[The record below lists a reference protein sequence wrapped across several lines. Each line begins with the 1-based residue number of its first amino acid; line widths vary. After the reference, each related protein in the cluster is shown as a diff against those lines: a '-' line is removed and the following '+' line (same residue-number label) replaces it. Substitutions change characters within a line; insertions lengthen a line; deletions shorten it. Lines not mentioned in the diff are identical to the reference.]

1 MFKIICVTNR
11 NLCDGDFLKQMKKIA
26 GGKPDAVILREKDLP
41 EEDYSSLAEKVMDIC
56 GEAQVRCILHSYAS
70 AAASLGADSLHLP
83 LPLLK
88 DTDAAVIRGFD
99 TLGVSCHS
107 AADVSLAEKLGATY
121 VTAGHTFETDCKR
134 DIPPRGLGLLS
145 DITETANI
153 PVYAIGG
160 INADNIA
167 LTKDVGASGACIMSG
182 LMRSDDP
189 AAFIEHLRSRVI

>member
-1 MFKIICVTNR
+1 
-11 NLCDGDFLKQMKKIA
+11 
-26 GGKPDAVILREKDLP
+26 
-41 EEDYSSLAEKVMDIC
+41 AEKVMDIC

-121 VTAGHTFETDCKR
+121 VTAGHIFETDCKR

>member
-11 NLCDGDFLKQMKKIA
+11 GLCDGDFLKQMKKIA
-26 GGKPDAVILREKDLP
+26 IGKPDAVILREKDLS
-41 EEDYSSLAEKVMDIC
+41 EEDYTKLAGKVMDIC
-56 GEAQVRCILHSYAS
+56 GKAHVKCILHSYAS
-70 AAASLGADSLHLP
+70 AAAKLRADSLHLP

-88 DTDAAVIRGFD
+88 DTDSAVIKGFK
-99 TLGVSCHS
+99 TIGVSCHS
-107 AADVSLAEKLGATY
+107 AADVSLAESLGATY
-121 VTAGHTFETDCKR
+121 VTAGHIFETDCKK

-145 DITETANI
+145 DITKTSGV

-167 LTKDVGASGACIMSG
+167 LTKDAGASGACIMSG

-189 AAFIEHLRSRVI
+189 AAFIECLRRKVI

>member
-26 GGKPDAVILREKDLP
+26 IGKPDAVILREKDLS

-88 DTDAAVIRGFD
+88 DTDVAVIRGFD

-121 VTAGHTFETDCKR
+121 VTAGHIFETDCKR

-145 DITETANI
+145 DITETAVV

-167 LTKDVGASGACIMSG
+167 LTKDAGASGACIMSG

>member
-121 VTAGHTFETDCKR
+121 VTAGHIFETDCKR

>member
-41 EEDYSSLAEKVMDIC
+41 EEDYSSLAEKVMDIF

-121 VTAGHTFETDCKR
+121 VTAGHIFETDCKR

>member
-121 VTAGHTFETDCKR
+121 VTAGHIFETDCKR

-167 LTKDVGASGACIMSG
+167 LTKDAGASGACIMSG